1 MPENIKNILSSDID
15 VPFMIGMVAQARA
28 FVIDK
33 AMITLI
39 ILLATASSTGGVAI
53 YKLSMAEAA
62 ISKLAEKV
70 DILTLSNNTLV
81 AEVKYLRNEF
91 DKHLL
96 GHPVR
101 IAH

>member
-1 MPENIKNILSSDID
+1 MPEKLLLSQDLD
-15 VPFMIGMVAQARA
+15 VPFIIGMVAQARA

-53 YKLSMAEAA
+53 YKLSMAEKA
-62 ISKLAEKV
+62 ISTLADKV
-70 DILTLSNNTLV
+70 DTLTLSNNSLV
-81 AEVKYLRNEF
+81 AEVKYLRSEF

>member
-1 MPENIKNILSSDID
+1 MKNLLSQDMNI
-15 VPFMIGMVAQARA
+15 PFMIGMVAQARA

-39 ILLATASSTGGVAI
+39 VLLATASSTGGVAI
-53 YKLSMAEAA
+53 YKLSMAENA
-62 ISKLAEKV
+62 ISKLADKV
-70 DILTLSNNTLV
+70 DILTLSNNSLV
-81 AEVKYLRNEF
+81 AEVKYLRKEF

>member
-1 MPENIKNILSSDID
+1 MPEKLLLNQDIHI
-15 VPFMIGMVAQARA
+15 PFMIGMVAQARA

-33 AMITLI
+33 AMIALI

-53 YKLSMAEAA
+53 YKLTMAEAA
-62 ISKLAEKV
+62 ISKLADKV

-81 AEVKYLRNEF
+81 SEVKYLRNEF

-101 IAH
+101 IVH